1 MALYLQ
7 PPVSTESI
15 SLFSPRE
22 NHFYVIVVLTSEGG
36 IRRYSLT

>member
-7 PPVSTESI
+7 PPVSTENI

-22 NHFYVIVVLTSEGG
+22 KHFYAIVVLTSEGG